1 MRKIQEAKNLE
12 NKAVF
17 VRCDFNVPMGKNGEI
32 LDDTRIVKTIPLI
45 EYLLKKGAKV
55 ILASHLDDPG
65 GKFKKELSLEPLQ
78 DRLFEYLDVSVW
90 KAPDCIGAKVK
101 KAIDSLKGG
110 EVILLE
116 NLRFHPGEEEN
127 DLRFAKKLASL
138 AQIYVNEA
146 FGVSHRAHASIATLP
161 KLLPSFA
168 GFLLQEEVKVLS
180 QILQNPKRPL
190 VLVLGGKKAETKIP
204 VIQNFLPKADFIL
217 VGGKL
222 VKEGI
227 PFSDKKL
234 ILAKLVKSGYDVS
247 KESVLTFQKI
257 IKKAK
262 TIVWNGPMGFF
273 EEKKYF
279 EGTEAIARAIA
290 GAQAFKVAGG
300 GETLEV
306 VKKLKLESKF
316 DFLSTGGG
324 AMLEFLAGK
333 KLPGIEA
340 LK

>member
-1 MRKIQEAKNLE
+1 MRKIQEVKNLKE
-12 NKAVF
+12 KAVF
-17 VRCDFNVPMGKNGEI
+17 VRCDFNVPIGQNGEI
-32 LDDTRIVKTIPLI
+32 LDDTRVARTIPLI
-45 EYLLKKGAKV
+45 EYLIKKGAKV
-55 ILASHLDDPG
+55 ILASHLGDPG
-65 GKFKKELSLEPLQ
+65 GQFRKELSLEPLQ
-78 DRLFEYLDVSVW
+78 DKLFEYLDVSIW
-90 KAPDCIGAKVK
+90 KAPDCVGAKVK
-101 KAIDSLKGG
+101 KAIESLKGG

-116 NLRFHPGEEEN
+116 NLRFHPGEEAN

-138 AQIYVNEA
+138 AEIYVNEA
-146 FGVSHRAHASIATLP
+146 FGASHRAHASIATLP

-180 QILQNPKRPL
+180 QVLQNPKKPL

-234 ILAKLVKSGYDVS
+234 ILANLIKSGYDIS
-247 KESVLTFQKI
+247 KGTITLFQKI

-273 EEKKYF
+273 EKKKYSL
-279 EGTEAIARAIA
+279 GTEAIAKAIA
-290 GAQAFKVAGG
+290 NAEAFKIAGG
-300 GETLEV
+300 GETLEAI
-306 VKKLKLESKF
+306 KKFKLESKF
-316 DFLSTGGG
+316 NFLSTGGG